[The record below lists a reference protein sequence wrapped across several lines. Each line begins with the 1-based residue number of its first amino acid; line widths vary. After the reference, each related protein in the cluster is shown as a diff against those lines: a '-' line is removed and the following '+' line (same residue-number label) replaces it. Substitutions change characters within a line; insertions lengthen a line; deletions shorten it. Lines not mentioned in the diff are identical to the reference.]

1 MDRLLEALRRNPDA
15 VAIAVLCLTLGLGR
29 HMALARAAVFHNTA
43 RTGIH
48 WLCTP
53 NARDGRVTAIGP
65 EWNPRLPEPRALP
78 DISR

>member
-29 HMALARAAVFHNTA
+29 HMASASAAVFHKTA

-48 WLCTP
+48 WICTP
-53 NARDGRVTAIGP
+53 NAQDGRVTAIGS
-65 EWNPRLPEPRALP
+65 EWNPRLPEPPVLP
-78 DISR
+78 NITR